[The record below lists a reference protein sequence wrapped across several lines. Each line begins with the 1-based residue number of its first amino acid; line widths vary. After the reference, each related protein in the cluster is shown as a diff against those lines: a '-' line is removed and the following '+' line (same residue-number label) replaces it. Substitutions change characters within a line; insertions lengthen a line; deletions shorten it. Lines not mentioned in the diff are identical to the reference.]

1 MTVAA
6 STISFLWFFAPG
18 RSKSR
23 TIVVMP
29 AL

>member
-1 MTVAA
+1 MTVQA
-6 STISFLWFFAPG
+6 STISFLCNFAPG

-23 TIVVMP
+23 TMVVMP